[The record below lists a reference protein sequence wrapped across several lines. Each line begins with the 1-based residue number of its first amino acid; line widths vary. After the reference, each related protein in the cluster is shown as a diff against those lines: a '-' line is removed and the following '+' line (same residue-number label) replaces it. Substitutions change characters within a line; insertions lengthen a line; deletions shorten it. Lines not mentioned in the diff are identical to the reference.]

1 MGLKDLNLLNNSYK
15 NKPGG
20 SNLPADLVQ
29 RVEKAEQQAVR
40 ADRLVISVGQDVS
53 NIKQTYRTKN
63 DGTALINTNFL
74 ELSMTNKHTRLSTKN
89 LIFYD
94 DNNQILGILFAD
106 DSKVELRY
114 KNAGFTIRESNNK
127 PVLRYLADPEI
138 AHNYDIVNKGYVD
151 KAVSKIPQYRQKIV
165 KGSELSNEGTNLYR
179 WFGSG
184 VNFNNLI
191 NVIIHFPES
200 EYDPSYKFN
209 WYVEDGTDIMI
220 QFGRKMDLDKLEIK
234 IIYQAS

>member
-20 SNLPADLVQ
+20 SNLPADLEQ
-29 RVEKAEQQAVR
+29 RVSKIE
-40 ADRLVISVGQDVS
+40 
-53 NIKQTYRTKN
+53 QTYKTKN
-63 DGTALINTNFL
+63 NGTALIDKDFL
-74 ELSMTNKHTRLSTKN
+74 ELSSANKHTRLSTKN

-114 KNAGFTIRESNNK
+114 KNAGFTIRETNNK

-165 KGSELSNEGTNLYR
+165 KGSELSQEGTYLYR
-179 WFGSG
+179 WWGTG
-184 VNFNNLI
+184 VDFNNLI
-191 NVIIHFPES
+191 NVIVHFPER
-200 EYDPSYKFN
+200 EFDPSYKFT
-209 WYVEDGTDIMI
+209 WYVEDNSDIMI
-220 QFGRKMDLDKLEIK
+220 QFDRKMDRDKFEIK

>member
-20 SNLPADLVQ
+20 SKLPADLEQ
-29 RVEKAEQQAVR
+29 RVSKIE
-40 ADRLVISVGQDVS
+40 
-53 NIKQTYRTKN
+53 QTYKTKN
-63 DGTALINTNFL
+63 NRTALIDKDYL
-74 ELSMTNKHTRLSTKN
+74 ELSSADKYPRLDKDS
-89 LIFYD
+89 LIFFD
-94 DNNQILGILFAD
+94 ENNQVLGMFFANY
-106 DSKVELRY
+106 SEVELRY

-165 KGSELSNEGTNLYR
+165 KGSELSQEGTNLYR
-179 WFGSG
+179 WWGTG

-191 NVIIHFPES
+191 NVIVHFPEK
-200 EYDPSYKFN
+200 EFDPLYKFN
-209 WYVEDGTDIMI
+209 WYVEDNTDIMI
-220 QFGRKMDLDKLEIK
+220 QFDRKIDRDKLEIK